1 LRHSGAADRLN
12 RNDARSAASLF
23 PFTAVLV
30 VTSSPEFTHTV
41 TERFLRYV
49 VIDTQSDPASP
60 TCPSTEKQ
68 KNLGRLLA
76 SELQAM
82 GLRDAHLDEYGYV
95 YATIPATTD
104 KPVPVICFCSHMD
117 TSPDCTGKDVKPQIV
132 RNYRGGDIVLPG
144 DPSQVIR
151 AADHP
156 ALADQIGNDIVT
168 SDGTTLLGADNKA
181 GLAEIMDAA
190 QFLINN
196 PQIRHGVIKILFT
209 PDEEIGRGVDKA
221 DLKKLGAD
229 FAYTMDGETAGN
241 IEDETFSADGAVIT
255 IEGVST
261 HPGFAKGKMEHAIKI
276 AAAIVERLP
285 KHTCSPETTEGHQG
299 FLHPIAISG
308 ALEKASLSFIVRDFT
323 DAGLQEK
330 EALLESITKEVMKE
344 FPRSTY
350 RLEIK
355 PQYRNMKAVI
365 DRYPALID
373 NAMEAILR
381 TGLMPVKTSIRG
393 GTDGSRLS
401 FMGLPCPNI
410 FAGEH
415 AFHSRL
421 EWVSRQDMEK
431 AMQTIVHLAM
441 IWEER
446 A

>member
-1 LRHSGAADRLN
+1 MTASVPLN
-12 RNDARSAASLF
+12 
-23 PFTAVLV
+23 
-30 VTSSPEFTHTV
+30 FTHTV

-68 KNLGRLLA
+68 KDLGRLLA
-76 SELQAM
+76 AELREI
-82 GLRDAHLDEYGYV
+82 GLSDAHLDDNGYV
-95 YATIPATTD
+95 YATIPANTD
-104 KPVPVICFCSHMD
+104 KQVPVICFCSHMD
-117 TSPDCTGKDVKPQIV
+117 TSPDCSGANVRPQVV
-132 RNYRGGDIVLPG
+132 RNYQGGDIVLPA

-151 AADHP
+151 FAEHP
-156 ALADQIGNDIVT
+156 ALATQIGHDIIT
-168 SDGTTLLGADNKA
+168 TDGTTLLGADNKA
-181 GLAEIMDAA
+181 GVAEIMDAVH
-190 QFLINN
+190 FLTRN
-196 PQIRHGVIKILFT
+196 PQVKHGTIKILFT

-221 DLKKLGAD
+221 DLKKLGAE
-229 FAYTMDGETAGN
+229 FAYTIDGESAGQ
-241 IEDETFSADGAVIT
+241 IEDETFSADAAIIA

-285 KHTCSPETTEGHQG
+285 KKTCSPETTEGREG
-299 FLHPIAISG
+299 FLHPIGLSG
-308 ALEKASLSFIVRDFT
+308 TLEAATLGLIVRDFT
-323 DAGLQEK
+323 EEGLREK
-330 EALLESITKEVMKE
+330 ERLLENIVKEVMADY
-344 FPRSTY
+344 PRSTT
-350 RLEIK
+350 RIEIK
-355 PQYRNMKAVI
+355 QQYRNMKQVI
-365 DRYPALID
+365 DRHPEIVDYAV
-373 NAMEAILR
+373 EATR
-381 TGLMPVKTSIRG
+381 RAGLNPVKTSIRG

-431 AMQTIVHLAM
+431 AVQTIVHLAM